1 MWSAVRE
8 REQSWLCLLYRLGE
22 KTEIK
27 GKSVLRGVLLMLET
41 GQDAPD
47 SRAVRFA
54 EIPTRRRRQVREQDK
69 LQRCFADGGEAVIS
83 VGRKRGS
90 AFALRLRL
98 RIFQERAQ
106 AIFFTLDD
114 ECLLRDFP

>member
-1 MWSAVRE
+1 MVGGERKGAKLAVLR
-8 REQSWLCLLYRLGE
+8 YRLGE
-22 KTEIK
+22 DIEIK
-27 GKSVLRGVLLMLET
+27 GKPVRAAY
-41 GQDAPD
+41 APD

-69 LQRCFADGGEAVIS
+69 LQRCFADGGEAVVS

-114 ECLLRDFP
+114 VRLLRDFPCKFHLRFK